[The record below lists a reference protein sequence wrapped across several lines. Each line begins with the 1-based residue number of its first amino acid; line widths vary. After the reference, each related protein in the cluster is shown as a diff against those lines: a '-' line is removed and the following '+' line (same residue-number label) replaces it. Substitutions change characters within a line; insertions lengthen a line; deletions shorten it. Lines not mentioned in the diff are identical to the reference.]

1 MITRYSRPE
10 MRAVW
15 TDENKLK
22 LWLQIELLASE
33 ALVKEGV
40 VPTRDCKKIKVGCA
54 KWFANL
60 PGLVARQRE
69 LEKVLN
75 HDVIAFTTAVAEAIN
90 DKASRWFHFGL
101 TSSDVGDTCYAVQ
114 MQQSAD
120 LLIADVKKLLPV
132 IARRAWEYK
141 FTPCIGRSHGIH
153 AEPTTFGLKLALMH
167 DEFKRALRRLETAR
181 EVVSVGKISGA
192 VGTSAHLSPRVEAYV
207 CKKLGLRPAPIAT
220 QVVQRDIHAEFQS
233 AMALVGASIERWT
246 VEFRHLQRTEVLE
259 AEEPFS
265 KGQKGSSAMPHKRN
279 PITWERLTGLAR
291 VLRGNALAA
300 LENVALWHER
310 DISHSSVE
318 RIIFPDSCTL
328 LDYMF
333 GLLTRLMD
341 GLAVYPENMKK
352 NLGLSL
358 GMWNSQTV
366 LLALIRKGLTREAA
380 YKLVQDASMKTW
392 EVKHAGRDDAD
403 FVEVLKATPE
413 VAKHFKRGELEKLC
427 SLAFHFK
434 EVNRRFKRIGA
445 IVIPDNRTKKTKV
458 TKKLE
463 TGRFVFF
470 APSKFHSTA
479 RRRPT
484 AGLPPAEML
493 SPASYNQK
501 TSLALFVPSR
511 IRLRDI
517 LSRPHFPNRL
527 YACPIRHLLSSP
539 RFHTSPQFSLA

>member
-10 MRAVW
+10 MRAIW

-22 LWLQIELLASE
+22 IWLQIELLASE
-33 ALVKEGV
+33 ALVKEKI
-40 VPTRDCKKIKVGCA
+40 VPARDFARIKAGCDQ
-54 KWFANL
+54 WFADL

-75 HDVIAFTTAVAEAIN
+75 HDVIGFTTAIAEKIN
-90 DKASRWFHFGL
+90 DNASRWFHFGL

-120 LLIADVKKLLPV
+120 ILIADVKQLLPV
-132 IARRAWEYK
+132 IKRRANEYK

-167 DEFKRALRRLETAR
+167 DEFVRALERLQRAR
-181 EVVSVGKISGA
+181 GIVSVGKISGA

-207 CKKLGLRPAPIAT
+207 CKKLGIRPAPIAT
-220 QVVQRDIHAEFQS
+220 QVVQRDIHAEFHTTL
-233 AMALVGASIERWT
+233 ALIGASIERWA

-259 AEEPFS
+259 AEEPFT

-291 VLRGNALAA
+291 VLRGNAVAA

-333 GLLTRLMD
+333 SLLTRLMT
-341 GLAVYPENMKK
+341 GLQVYPENMKR
-352 NLGLSL
+352 NLGISL

-366 LLALIRKGLTREAA
+366 LLALIKKGLTREAA
-380 YKLVQDASMKTW
+380 YDLVQRNAMKTW
-392 EVKHAGRDDAD
+392 EAKHAGHADAD
-403 FVEVLKATPE
+403 FKTQLLADPA
-413 VAKHFKRGELEKLC
+413 VARHLSRAELDKLC
-427 SLAFHFK
+427 NLDFHFK
-434 EVNRRFKRIGA
+434 EVKNRFR
-445 IVIPDNRTKKTKV
+445 
-458 TKKLE
+458 KL
-463 TGRFVFF
+463 
-470 APSKFHSTA
+470 
-479 RRRPT
+479 
-484 AGLPPAEML
+484 GL
-493 SPASYNQK
+493 S
-501 TSLALFVPSR
+501 
-511 IRLRDI
+511 
-517 LSRPHFPNRL
+517 
-527 YACPIRHLLSSP
+527 
-539 RFHTSPQFSLA
+539 